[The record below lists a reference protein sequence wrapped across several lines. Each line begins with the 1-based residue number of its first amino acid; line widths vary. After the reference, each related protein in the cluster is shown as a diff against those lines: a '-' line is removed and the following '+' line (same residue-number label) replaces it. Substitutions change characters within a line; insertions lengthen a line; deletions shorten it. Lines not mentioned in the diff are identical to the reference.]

1 MFKKI
6 ILFSC
11 NPVTLRTVTLLIM
24 LGLLLTMPANG
35 ALAQDGTGISEAF
48 SNVVA
53 TIIDIIQSL
62 TVGVGILGVTIWG
75 FGKVARPVFPEIAGL
90 TQQYISQF
98 LVGVVAV
105 FIAATVV
112 EGLAAALGGS

>member
-1 MFKKI
+1 MLKNT
-6 ILFSC
+6 ILFIC
-11 NPVTLRTVTLLIM
+11 KPVTCRTATLLIM
-24 LGLLLTMPANG
+24 LGLLLTIPSG
-35 ALAQDGTGISEAF
+35 TALAQDGTGISEAF
-48 SNVVA
+48 NGVVT
-53 TIIDIIQSL
+53 TITDIIQSL
-62 TVGVGILGVTIWG
+62 TVVVGILGMTIWG

-112 EGLAAALGGS
+112 EGLAAALGGG